1 MGIVGLIA
9 ELLVVSLRISI
20 HSIPK
25 MGVRGW
31 VKYNPKHVEG
41 WLPFLQ
47 YEP

>member
-25 MGVRGW
+25 MGVRG
-31 VKYNPKHVEG
+31 VGEVQSETCRG
-41 WLPFLQ
+41 VVALFAV
-47 YEP
+47 